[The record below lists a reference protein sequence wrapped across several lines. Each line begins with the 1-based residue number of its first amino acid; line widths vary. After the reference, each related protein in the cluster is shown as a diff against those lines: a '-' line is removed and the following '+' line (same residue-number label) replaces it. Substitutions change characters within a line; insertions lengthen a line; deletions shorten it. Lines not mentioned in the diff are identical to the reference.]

1 MECALVWLDQLHH
14 NYLIPQEVTQS
25 VPCVSART
33 QQREAAASS
42 LAPEAASLCQPWS
55 RRTSSEASNSQVS
68 SCTAFKMYE
77 KHIALEKH
85 CGRWQLR
92 LIYAQ
97 IGIKAILKYYSQ
109 KRHVHTD
116 LHWNK
121 CQNKWKHIFVILVQ
135 GASRQ
140 ALVFG
145 TTVEE
150 IN

>member
-1 MECALVWLDQLHH
+1 MFSR
-14 NYLIPQEVTQS
+14 IFSFQEVLQPLRRARSKGDGVCPCMTGSAPSQLFDSTRGHPQS

-55 RRTSSEASNSQVS
+55 RRTSSKASYSQVS

-77 KHIALEKH
+77 KHWVLEKH

-97 IGIKAILKYYSQ
+97 IGIKAILRYYSQ
-109 KRHVHTD
+109 KTHVRTD
-116 LHWNK
+116 LHWNM
-121 CQNKWKHIFVILVQ
+121 
-135 GASRQ
+135 S
-140 ALVFG
+140 
-145 TTVEE
+145 E
-150 IN
+150 